1 MDILG
6 VIPARFS
13 STRFPGKPLVEILG
27 ISLIE
32 RVWKQCIKAVDQKKI
47 YIATDNDK
55 IFEHVQGFG
64 GQAIMTSTACL
75 TGTDRVYEAA
85 CQLGLSN
92 VINIQGDE
100 PLIEPKDITLF
111 IDKMETF
118 PDKVF
123 NGMSRIS
130 DEEEYRSTTVPKVVA
145 RPDGRLMYMSRA
157 AIPTNK
163 NLEFCTAYK
172 QVCIYAF
179 PVAKLSEFVKE
190 GIKTPIEESVFL
202 NELDSIYFSWETLN
216 VNQYLLDFSSDSDD
230 VISLS
235 LKPFLIFLI
244 NLLFHAA

>member
-1 MDILG
+1 MHHIKNNWAII
-6 VIPARFS
+6 IPARYQS
-13 STRFPGKPLVEILG
+13 SRFPGKPLVEILG

-190 GIKTPIEESVFL
+190 GIKTPIEEIEDIEILRFL
-202 NELDSIYFSWETLN
+202 EKNIEVEMIEISKNSLAVD
-216 VNQYLLDFSSDSDD
+216 VPSD
-230 VISLS
+230 IAKLERA
-235 LKPFLIFLI
+235 I
-244 NLLFHAA
+244 NRGYQ